1 MTNIL
6 EDDTASSSKYI
17 HNVYLNFAA
26 KYKEH
31 IGKSH
36 FFFFFYHNW
45 SYQYFFFLIDGCST
59 NYISHP
65 EFWVGCGFQLMC

>member
-36 FFFFFYHNW
+36 FFFLL
-45 SYQYFFFLIDGCST
+45 SQLILSVFFFSDWWLF
-59 NYISHP
+59 Y
-65 EFWVGCGFQLMC
+65 

>member
-36 FFFFFYHNW
+36 FFFFLL
-45 SYQYFFFLIDGCST
+45 SQLILSVFFFSDWWLF
-59 NYISHP
+59 Y
-65 EFWVGCGFQLMC
+65 